1 MKYSEFE
8 TIAKENGWEIGINE
22 ELNKWVYVSKG
33 GFEILI
39 SKFEQNYF
47 DLYTRRISVINL
59 NEEKSFIKAC
69 YELAETPIEDREDEK
84 YYTVELP
91 FLNAINKKISLNGVL
106 SEPYWSDEFYS
117 RFTEKEIKEL
127 DPRLWGFAVEV
138 EDDESF

>member
-8 TIAKENGWEIGINE
+8 TIAKKHGWEINNDGVID
-22 ELNKWVYVSKG
+22 KWVYVSKG

-47 DLYTRRISVINL
+47 DLYTRSISVINL
-59 NEEKSFIKAC
+59 NKEKSFIKAC

-91 FLNAINKKISLNGVL
+91 FLNVEDRKLSLRM
-106 SEPYWSDEFYS
+106 SFAAPYWCTVFAS
-117 RFTEKEIKEL
+117 RFTEKEIKEI
-127 DPRLWGFAVEV
+127 DPRLWEFAVEV
-138 EDDESF
+138 AE